1 MNVADDSPAAAA
13 GAMLSVRALATDYRN
28 AGAPPVHAVADVSFD
43 VPKGRFFTLL
53 GPSGCGKTTTLR
65 SIAGLERPHTGE
77 VIVDST
83 VVFSV
88 ARGVF
93 VPANRRGF
101 GMVFQSYAI
110 WPHMSVFGNAAFP
123 LVAGRGRL
131 PRNELRDRVLR
142 VLKTVALDDVAD
154 RPATQLSGG
163 QQQRLAL
170 ARALVHEPK
179 LLLLDEPL
187 SNLDAK
193 LRERMRFELKRLQ
206 RELRVTTVYVTHD
219 QTEALALSHEIGVMK
234 DGRLMQVGSP
244 RTIYARPAN
253 PFVADFIGTTN
264 FFHGVVGVVENGGGR
279 VRVDSEIGVVD
290 AVASESLGAGD
301 RVVLTV
307 RPEDVELSE
316 VPSSGPS
323 NAWTAV
329 VDQKIFLGE
338 SIDFRVKVGERV
350 LLARAHPRLATRIGA
365 PIHVA
370 IDAGK
375 VLALK
380 ADDV

>member
-1 MNVADDSPAAAA
+1 MNATDDVPMAEA
-13 GAMLSVRALATDYRN
+13 GAMLSVRALATDYPSV
-28 AGAPPVHAVADVSFD
+28 GAKTVRAVTDVSFE
-43 VPKGRFFTLL
+43 VPQGRFFTLL

-65 SIAGLERPHTGE
+65 SIAGLERPHVGE
-77 VIVDST
+77 ITVDST
-83 VVFSV
+83 VVFSA

-123 LVAGRGRL
+123 LVAGRTGL
-131 PRNELRDRVLR
+131 SRNGLRERVLR
-142 VLKTVALDDVAD
+142 VLTAVALDDVAD

-179 LLLLDEPL
+179 VLLLDEPL

-219 QTEALALSHEIGVMK
+219 QSEALALSHEIGVMK

-253 PFVADFIGTTN
+253 PFVADFVGTTN
-264 FFHGVVGVVENGGGR
+264 FFRGVVSAAEAGGER
-279 VRVDSEIGVVD
+279 VRVDSELGVVD
-290 AVASESLGAGD
+290 AVASEPMATGD

-307 RPEDVELSE
+307 RPEDVELSD
-316 VPSSGPS
+316 VPSPLPT
-323 NAWTAV
+323 NTWTAV
-329 VDQKIFLGE
+329 VDQKVFLGE
-338 SIDFRVKVGERV
+338 SIDFRVRIGERV
-350 LLARAHPRLATRIGA
+350 LLARAHPRLATRIGE

-370 IDAGK
+370 MHAGQ

-380 ADDV
+380 ADVD

>member
-1 MNVADDSPAAAA
+1 
-13 GAMLSVRALATDYRN
+13 MLRVRELATDY
-28 AGAPPVHAVADVSFD
+28 ASVGAATVRAVSGVSFE
-43 VPKGRFFTLL
+43 VPQGRFFTLL

-65 SIAGLERPHTGE
+65 SIAGLERPHAGE
-77 VIVDST
+77 IAVEST
-83 VVFSV
+83 VVFSA
-88 ARGVF
+88 ARGIF

-110 WPHMSVFGNAAFP
+110 WPHMSVYGNAAFP
-123 LVAGRGRL
+123 LVAGRTRL
-131 PRNELRDRVLR
+131 AREEVRDRVLR
-142 VLKTVALDDVAD
+142 VLRTVALDDVAD

-179 LLLLDEPL
+179 VLLLDEPL

-219 QTEALALSHEIGVMK
+219 QSEALALSHEIGVMK
-234 DGRLMQVGSP
+234 EGRLVQVGSP

-253 PFVADFIGTTN
+253 AFVADFVGTTN
-264 FFHGVVGVVENGGGR
+264 FFQGVVATVEPGGDRVRIDSELGVVEA
-279 VRVDSEIGVVD
+279 I
-290 AVASESLGAGD
+290 ASEPLATGD
-301 RVVLTV
+301 RVVLTA
-307 RPEDVELSE
+307 RPEDIELSE
-316 VPSSGPS
+316 ARSPAAA

-329 VDQKIFLGE
+329 VDQKVFLGE

-350 LLARAHPRLATRIGA
+350 LLARAHPRLSTRIGE

-370 IDAGK
+370 IDARN

-380 ADDV
+380 ADAG